1 MDTRL
6 LNELKRRRQEIYK
19 FYYLEIGSAIR
30 KKRLENKLTQE
41 DLAKGICSNTYLSK
55 IEHNAIAVNKDSLFM
70 IMERI
75 NMSTE
80 EYGFPEEMVN
90 YMEKSIDFFFKGDKS
105 GFRTLYEDSLQ
116 YQFGILVEVSRL
128 GYFVMIGDKIN
139 AKVLYDELHRYL
151 CSVENYGIT
160 IFTLFSCFY
169 HILMD
174 DYEAA
179 RLIYEQTKDYHAS
192 GEQIFGLFEFAKF
205 IIYSRLGY
213 ANFARDGYE
222 NAKNI
227 FISYGAIN
235 RIVEI
240 SFYLNLFKCFEGST
254 SLLETDIDFYLICNH
269 NHVNEYIIAKSFIDT
284 DPVNQLRKIREGSP
298 YFPEALFLLG
308 RHYIQTNNLE
318 EYNHVH
324 EQLETYYQT
333 PSDGN
338 VNYLTL
344 IECLEKEQMT
354 AYKDYLISNVLP
366 NVSRIQ
372 SIFFMTKVTNE
383 IIDIL
388 SKTKRYKDAI
398 SYQIK
403 LNKSVQKMKT
413 LKK

>member
-30 KKRLENKLTQE
+30 KKRLEHKLTQE

-174 DYEAA
+174 
-179 RLIYEQTKDYHAS
+179 
-192 GEQIFGLFEFAKF
+192 
-205 IIYSRLGY
+205 
-213 ANFARDGYE
+213 
-222 NAKNI
+222 
-227 FISYGAIN
+227 
-235 RIVEI
+235 
-240 SFYLNLFKCFEGST
+240 
-254 SLLETDIDFYLICNH
+254 
-269 NHVNEYIIAKSFIDT
+269 
-284 DPVNQLRKIREGSP
+284 
-298 YFPEALFLLG
+298 
-308 RHYIQTNNLE
+308 
-318 EYNHVH
+318 
-324 EQLETYYQT
+324 
-333 PSDGN
+333 
-338 VNYLTL
+338 
-344 IECLEKEQMT
+344 
-354 AYKDYLISNVLP
+354 
-366 NVSRIQ
+366 
-372 SIFFMTKVTNE
+372 
-383 IIDIL
+383 
-388 SKTKRYKDAI
+388 
-398 SYQIK
+398 
-403 LNKSVQKMKT
+403 
-413 LKK
+413 